1 MEEEIIESPSP
12 LAIFVRLKEELS
24 RNRGSLSQSTI
35 EALAG
40 LERGL
45 ATDFGKPPRRK
56 VGFRL

>member
-1 MEEEIIESPSP
+1 MEEEIVEIPSP

-45 ATDFGKPPRRK
+45 VTDLGKPERRK